1 LNDQSPYNGFN
12 SDDIRRYLSGQM
24 SREEMHLLEKAA
36 LDDPFLADAIEG
48 FEKLADTNIKADLNE
63 LKQRL
68 AEKTETTKDRGFGWW
83 RIAAL
88 FILVLGASTAAWYL
102 SRPVAENEMIAKTEE
117 LRPDKTAEQSSKDS
131 PTTTTPLSLQISKD
145 TTVTSNRSFSMK
157 EKVPEEVLKVAD
169 EDAKVV
175 SRETKSGEKETKPAD
190 QEPAL
195 AKQESN
201 KDTVSSITLAV
212 PPASAPE
219 KKPAAALAKKSVS
232 QIPENQTPTREEAS
246 AESGNVNMN
255 AKGAPTYYYKGR
267 ILDENNRPVPYASIR
282 YENNKGSYAD
292 VQGNFRIVYSDSIL
306 ITEIVAVGYASKKV
320 VLTTKNN
327 TADIKLQHSLSALGE
342 VVVSSGKGKKE
353 ADDEEAEKD
362 SSDENSSLPFAE
374 PSDGWSLYEI
384 YIKNNLRMPRV
395 TQTITYK
402 GVVTVSFL
410 VNAETGKLS
419 DFRIEKSLD
428 NVYDKE
434 AIRVIKDGPVWDVYN
449 SPTNIRTSYTI
460 IF

>member
-1 LNDQSPYNGFN
+1 
-12 SDDIRRYLSGQM
+12 
-24 SREEMHLLEKAA
+24 MHQLEKAA

-48 FEKLADTNIKADLNE
+48 FEKHADINISADLKE

-68 AEKTETTKDRGFGWW
+68 AEKTETTKERGFGWW

-102 SRPVAENEMIAKTEE
+102 SRPVAENGTIAKTEE
-117 LRPDKTAEQSSKDS
+117 VRPDEAAAQRSKDS
-131 PTTTTPLSLQISKD
+131 PTTPAPLSIRVSKD
-145 TTVTSNRSFSMK
+145 TTATNNRSLSSAGK
-157 EKVPEEVLKVAD
+157 PAESKINPSASEE
-169 EDAKVV
+169 AKL
-175 SRETKSGEKETKPAD
+175 SKQAEQKTKSAD
-190 QEPAL
+190 QEPTL
-195 AKQESN
+195 AKQETK
-201 KDTVSSITLAV
+201 KDSLASITLSA
-212 PPASAPE
+212 PSSTAPE
-219 KKPAAALAKKSVS
+219 KKSAAALAKKSIS
-232 QIPENQTPTREEAS
+232 QIPENQAPTREEAS
-246 AESGNVNMN
+246 AQSGNVIPDAARQ

-282 YENNKGSYAD
+282 FENNKGSYAD
-292 VQGNFRIVYSDSIL
+292 VQGNFKIIYSDSIL
-306 ITEIVAVGYASKKV
+306 ITEIIAVGYASKKV
-320 VLTTKNN
+320 VLTRKNN
-327 TADIKLQHSLSALGE
+327 TADIKLQHSPSALSE

-353 ADDEEAEKD
+353 ADDEETAQD
-362 SSDENSSLPFAE
+362 STDKNSTMPFAE

-395 TQTITYK
+395 TQTTNYK

-410 VNAETGKLS
+410 VNTETGKLS

-428 NVYDKE
+428 IIYDKE

-449 SPTNIRTSYTI
+449 SPTNLRTSYTI